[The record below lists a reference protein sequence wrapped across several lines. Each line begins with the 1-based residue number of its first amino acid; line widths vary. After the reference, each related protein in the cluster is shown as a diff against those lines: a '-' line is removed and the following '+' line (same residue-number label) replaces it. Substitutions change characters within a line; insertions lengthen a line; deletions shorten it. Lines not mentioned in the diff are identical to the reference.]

1 VDRQSRNGI
10 FGLVLIGLG
19 TAVAA
24 TGIVMVVPVCTNW
37 SRSKVRKAYEK
48 GRKNMISGLENA
60 IDTLGEVANKVQQ
73 PVGEAAKAAKYS
85 TAVAAGAVESAAHYV
100 KERLQ

>member
-1 VDRQSRNGI
+1 MDRQSRNGI

-19 TAVAA
+19 TAAAA
-24 TGIVMVVPVCTNW
+24 TGVALVMPVCTNW
-37 SRSKVRKAYEK
+37 SRSKARKVYQK
-48 GRKNMISGLENA
+48 GRKSVISGFETA
-60 IDTLGEVANKVQQ
+60 IDRMGEMANKMQEPMEQ
-73 PVGEAAKAAKYS
+73 AAKSAKYS

>member
-1 VDRQSRNGI
+1 MDRQSRNGVV
-10 FGLVLIGLG
+10 GLVLIGLG

-24 TGIVMVVPVCTNW
+24 TGVVLLTPVCTNW
-37 SRSKVRKAYEK
+37 SRSKIRKAYDR
-48 GRKNMISGLENA
+48 GRKNMISGFENA
-60 IDTLGEVANKVQQ
+60 MDTLGDMANRVQQ
-73 PVGEAAKAAKYS
+73 PMGDAAKAAKYS